1 MATVVA
7 VLQFSDEMID
17 MDAGAPVNVGW
28 IFIGEQ

>member
-7 VLQFSDEMID
+7 KRHFVDEMID
-17 MDAGAPVNVGW
+17 MDAGAPVNMGR